1 MISEQVI
8 LFFILSYFIGAIPS
22 AFWIGRFFYSIDIRE
37 FGSGNSGAT
46 NAFRVLGYKIGIIV
60 LLFDIFKTWLAV
72 SLVDLFSITSISNP
86 ELLFETKI
94 AFGIASV
101 IGHIFPIY
109 IGFRGGK
116 GIASLLGLI
125 IALEAEAAF
134 YSIIVFLLVL
144 FITRYVSV
152 SSILASFAFP
162 VIVIFILN
170 SSIISLN
177 LFAIFLPFLS
187 LITHQ
192 KNIERL
198 IRGEETKV
206 IFGSK

>member
-8 LFFILSYFIGAIPS
+8 LFLLLSYLTGAIPS
-22 AFWIGRFFYSIDIRE
+22 AFWLGRIFYSVDIRE

-46 NAFRVLGYKIGIIV
+46 NAFRVLGYKIGVIV

-72 SLVDLFSITSISNP
+72 SYVDLFSVIANSSP

-116 GIASLLGLI
+116 GIASLLGLV
-125 IALEAEAAF
+125 IALEPEAAF
-134 YSIIVFLLVL
+134 YSIIVFLLAL
-144 FITRYVSV
+144 LITRYVSV
-152 SSILASFAFP
+152 SSILASFTFP
-162 VIVIFILN
+162 IIIIFILQ

-177 LFAIFLPFLS
+177 LFAIFLPLLS

>member
-1 MISEQVI
+1 MISEQVM
-8 LFFILSYFIGAIPS
+8 LFFFLSYLTGAIPS
-22 AFWIGRFFYSIDIRE
+22 AFWLGRIFHGVDVRE

-46 NAFRVLGYKIGIIV
+46 NAFRVLGYKIGVIV

-72 SLVDLFSITSISNP
+72 SYVDLFSITANSNP
-86 ELLFETKI
+86 EILFETKI
-94 AFGIASV
+94 AFGIAAV

-125 IALEAEAAF
+125 IALEPEAAF

-144 FITRYVSV
+144 LITRYVSL
-152 SSILASFAFP
+152 SSIFASFTFP
-162 VIVIFILN
+162 IIIIFILQ

-177 LFAIFLPFLS
+177 LFAIFLPLLS

-198 IRGEETKV
+198 IRGEETKI

>member
-1 MISEQVI
+1 MVSEQVI
-8 LFFILSYFIGAIPS
+8 LFFILSYLLGAIPS

-72 SLVDLFSITSISNP
+72 SLVDLFSITATSSP

-94 AFGIASV
+94 AFGIAAV

-162 VIVIFILN
+162 VIVIFILE

>member
-1 MISEQVI
+1 MVSEQVI
-8 LFFILSYFIGAIPS
+8 LFFILSYLLGAIPS

-72 SLVDLFSITSISNP
+72 SLVDLFSITANSSP

-94 AFGIASV
+94 VFGIAAV

-162 VIVIFILN
+162 VIVIFILQ

>member
-1 MISEQVI
+1 MVSEQVI
-8 LFFILSYFIGAIPS
+8 LFFILSYLLGAIPS

-72 SLVDLFSITSISNP
+72 SLVDLFSITANSSP

-94 AFGIASV
+94 VFGIAAG

-162 VIVIFILN
+162 VIVIFILQ